1 MLFGEKMA
9 VVRQAEGL
17 TQAELA
23 EKSGVSAEVISK
35 LEDGGYRPE
44 QDQMEQLEKALHWN
58 WYDEKGELL
67 SGRIFDEEHM
77 SAFLKEKFASG
88 RFPEAQK
95 ALPYAGEQHRSTKP
109 RKGPG
114 NVPYISHPLT
124 LTCHA
129 LAMGLEDDILLAAL
143 LLHDVTEDCGI
154 PPAEMPVCE
163 EVQEIVALVSKP
175 EKKDYN
181 AKKYF
186 DAIAENP
193 RACMVKCIDRCNNL
207 STMAVAFS
215 REKMIEYIEE
225 TETWYPRLLKII
237 KGQPAYSNAAW
248 LLSYQIGCTLQTVKS
263 FL

>member
-9 VVRQAEGL
+9 VVRKAEGL

-44 QDQMEQLEKALHWN
+44 QDQMERLEKALHWN

-67 SGRIFDEEHM
+67 SGRIFDEDHM
-77 SAFLKEKFASG
+77 SAFLKEKFDSG

-95 ALPYAGEQHRSTKP
+95 ALPYAGEQHQSTKP

-124 LTCHA
+124 LNCHA

-143 LLHDVTEDCGI
+143 GVT
-154 PPAEMPVCE
+154 A
-163 EVQEIVALVSKP
+163 AL
-175 EKKDYN
+175 Y
-181 AKKYF
+181 YYGF
-186 DAIAENP
+186 
-193 RACMVKCIDRCNNL
+193 R
-207 STMAVAFS
+207 
-215 REKMIEYIEE
+215 
-225 TETWYPRLLKII
+225 
-237 KGQPAYSNAAW
+237 G
-248 LLSYQIGCTLQTVKS
+248 
-263 FL
+263 